1 MAKNKDIKKNEPKK
15 EKKKRKPIYEIK
27 GFVLNIPTEALESLS
42 TRYRASS
49 SLYPKKG

>member
-27 GFVLNIPTEALESLS
+27 GFVLNIPTEALENRDMSKPK
-42 TRYRASS
+42 
-49 SLYPKKG
+49 PKKD